1 MFRVG
6 EARLGMETIMEPGRP
21 LQDVVLGDN
30 YLAQGFLSVPP
41 AWKAPGRLI
50 LGRDTSGTA

>member
-6 EARLGMETIMEPGRP
+6 EARLGMESIMEPARP
-21 LQDVVLGDN
+21 LQDAVLGDH
-30 YLAQGFLSVPP
+30 YLSEGFLSLPP

-50 LGRDTSGTA
+50 LGRDTADSA